1 MTLRTSV
8 SALNHQ
14 HHGERLWTRK
24 ATRRREDC
32 EDEKRQREE
41 RPERRIELTR
51 EEQVQALLILSKHD
65 TRRTYTAH
73 RLFPFALD
81 YPEVSLPPPVEH
93 QWGNTK
99 PASFYYLGWLIT
111 WDEKRH
117 LLGKMDT
124 SWGRTNSNIG
134 LIQVLM
140 SELGI
145 SQAQLL
151 VSFSSIIGSRC
162 ILRKNMEKAL
172 SRKRYGLLDYP
183 NETISNGTRFLGRG
197 FHCFTSC
204 IRFNLSIPVAR
215 SFESGYVRIWFQ
227 QLSGFEYHKS
237 REEVMFFNV

>member
-1 MTLRTSV
+1 MAHHLGREKTPPREGTRTFYITQSIIITIT
-8 SALNHQ
+8 SCPIDGHEL
-14 HHGERLWTRK
+14 GENR
-24 ATRRREDC
+24 
-32 EDEKRQREE
+32 
-41 RPERRIELTR
+41 
-51 EEQVQALLILSKHD
+51 
-65 TRRTYTAH
+65 
-73 RLFPFALD
+73 
-81 YPEVSLPPPVEH
+81 
-93 QWGNTK
+93 
-99 PASFYYLGWLIT
+99 
-111 WDEKRH
+111 
-117 LLGKMDT
+117 
-124 SWGRTNSNIG
+124 

-197 FHCFTSC
+197 FHCWTSC

-215 SFESGYVRIWFQ
+215 SFESGYVRICFQ

-237 REEVMFFNV
+237 REELMFFNV